1 MFKLITLTSGE
12 MDAMERLV
20 VCVYIQLGENRQT
33 DRGNETDRKEEEDGG
48 N

>member
-12 MDAMERLV
+12 MDAMERLG
-20 VCVYIQLGENRQT
+20 VCERMRLTE
-33 DRGNETDRKEEEDGG
+33 RGKEGDDG